1 MLISYIVLIFAVLVN
16 HKIMAYQQLFKI
28 GEHDVN
34 FADFH
39 FTRSNPMAGR

>member
-1 MLISYIVLIFAVLVN
+1 MLISYIVLIFAVFVN

-28 GEHDVN
+28 GEHNVYFAN
-34 FADFH
+34 FY